1 MLVWSIAGAVTVG
14 LALGICV
21 GLGLQRKQDLEAE
34 EFVENLRDENA
45 IEMLDISSDWPEA
58 SMPIVET
65 ADIPVVQTF
74 EEKMAQSESPEEDE
88 DEEEAE
94 DVAEVTD
101 EEKAEELM
109 LKHRYNMKHAGEPY
123 IIDESFYFAQDAG
136 YGQETLTWS
145 AGEMLLRDE
154 NEQVIMDIARYIG
167 YDALEHFGE
176 GSSDPNSVYVRNDR
190 LMTDYEVV
198 REE

>member
-1 MLVWSIAGAVTVG
+1 MLVWGIAGAVTVG

-21 GLGLQRKQDLEAE
+21 GLGLQKKQDLEAE
-34 EFVENLRDENA
+34 EFVENLKDENA
-45 IEMLDISSDWPEA
+45 IEMLDISSDWPDV
-58 SMPIVET
+58 STVET
-65 ADIPVVQTF
+65 GDIPVTQTF

-88 DEEEAE
+88 GEESESEDIEEA
-94 DVAEVTD
+94 TD

-123 IIDESFYFAQDAG
+123 IIDESFYFAQDAV
-136 YGQETLTWS
+136 YSQQTLTWS

-176 GSSDPNSVYVRNDR
+176 GSSDPNCVYVRNDR

>member
-1 MLVWSIAGAVTVG
+1 MLVWGIAGAVTVG

-21 GLGLQRKQDLEAE
+21 GLGLQKKQDLEAE
-34 EFVENLRDENA
+34 EFVENLKDENA
-45 IEMLDISSDWPEA
+45 IEMLDISSDWPEV
-58 SMPIVET
+58 STVET
-65 ADIPVVQTF
+65 GDIPVTQTF

-88 DEEEAE
+88 GEESESEDIEEA
-94 DVAEVTD
+94 TD
-101 EEKAEELM
+101 EEKAEQLM

-136 YGQETLTWS
+136 YSQQTLTWS

-154 NEQVIMDIARYIG
+154 DEQVIMDIARYIG